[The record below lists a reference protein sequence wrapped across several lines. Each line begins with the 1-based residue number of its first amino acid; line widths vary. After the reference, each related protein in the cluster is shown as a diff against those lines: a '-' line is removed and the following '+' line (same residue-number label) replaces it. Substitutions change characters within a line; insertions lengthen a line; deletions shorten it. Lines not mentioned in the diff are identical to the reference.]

1 MKSTRRHQTCDNTKT
16 IINRKRKKVE
26 FDFGIEH
33 ETIGKWP
40 SYVVPSETE
49 VFMALQFCSFSSG
62 SSGNSYLVRSA
73 RTAILIDAG
82 ISGKRIMEGI
92 EYTGTA
98 PEDVKA
104 IMVTHEHSDHVQ
116 SLRVL
121 HKRLPKV
128 NTYSNLSTWE
138 CIKDKVPEGRHI
150 AFDSGDEFD
159 IGDIHV
165 KSFRTNHDAAESV
178 CYSFLHGGSQ
188 ISVLTDTGYVSED
201 IYNEIKGAD
210 LLALEANHDP
220 NVLQMCRYPYY
231 VKRRI
236 LGDHGHL
243 SNEAAAECIARL
255 QKEDEKRRFI
265 LLAHLS
271 KENNSPELAMMTI
284 RNCLQEEGV
293 FPGDKLQ
300 LGVIVRDQ
308 ISDIFEV

>member
-1 MKSTRRHQTCDNTKT
+1 
-16 IINRKRKKVE
+16 
-26 FDFGIEH
+26 
-33 ETIGKWP
+33 
-40 SYVVPSETE
+40 
-49 VFMALQFCSFSSG
+49 MALQFCSFSSG

-255 QKEDEKRRFI
+255 QKEDEKRRFV

>member
-1 MKSTRRHQTCDNTKT
+1 
-16 IINRKRKKVE
+16 
-26 FDFGIEH
+26 
-33 ETIGKWP
+33 
-40 SYVVPSETE
+40 
-49 VFMALQFCSFSSG
+49 MALQFCSFSSG

-178 CYSFLHGGSQ
+178 CYSFLHGDSQ
-188 ISVLTDTGYVSED
+188 KPVHVLTQ
-201 IYNEIKGAD
+201 II
-210 LLALEANHDP
+210 
-220 NVLQMCRYPYY
+220 
-231 VKRRI
+231 I
-236 LGDHGHL
+236 DH
-243 SNEAAAECIARL
+243 
-255 QKEDEKRRFI
+255 
-265 LLAHLS
+265 
-271 KENNSPELAMMTI
+271 
-284 RNCLQEEGV
+284 
-293 FPGDKLQ
+293 
-300 LGVIVRDQ
+300 VRT
-308 ISDIFEV
+308 